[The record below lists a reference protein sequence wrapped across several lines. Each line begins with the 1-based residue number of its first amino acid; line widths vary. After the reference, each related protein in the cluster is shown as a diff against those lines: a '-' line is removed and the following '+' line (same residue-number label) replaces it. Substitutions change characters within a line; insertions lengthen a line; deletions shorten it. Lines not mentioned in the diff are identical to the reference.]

1 MGDLPEAIGIE
12 KIFGSESA
20 WESLEGLKNLKFE
33 DTPPERL
40 NKDLSRRILV
50 NTLKG
55 NIGHPLLSSGS
66 QEVALTLKTMVEV
79 RYAYLLTFIGHHNS
93 YSSLGN
99 SMH

>member
-12 KIFGSESA
+12 KIFGSEA
-20 WESLEGLKNLKFE
+20 AHNSLEGLKNLKFE
-33 DTPPERL
+33 DTTPERL
-40 NKDLSRRILV
+40 NKDLSRKILV

-66 QEVALTLKTMVEV
+66 QEMALTVKTLMEV
-79 RYAYLLTFIGHHNS
+79 RYAYLQTFIGHHNS
-93 YSSLGN
+93 HTSFGN